1 MFVLQ
6 FPNSY
11 PGHILPNMYFLV
23 HIIDN
28 QYSQRDVKHRQSET
42 SINESTER
50 GKISKDKIDP
60 KPSNLVFGSIKP
72 QSFVYKE
79 EEEKPLGKQ
88 VVFLLSLHLSIVFN
102 SRIQSNY
109 NFYGVSLGVL
119 QYFSFVIGD
128 GAGCQFQSQDLMSL
142 EILCVQIIDNSN
154 RNM

>member
-23 HIIDN
+23 STHN

-109 NFYGVSLGVL
+109 NFYAVSLGVL

-154 RNM
+154 GNM